1 MDISS
6 VTVFCGASRGH
17 RDTHLSAAAEL
28 GQALARAGIRIVYGG
43 AAIGLMGAVA
53 DAALKAGGTVV
64 GVLPES
70 LVPHEIAH
78 LELSELHI
86 VPDLHRRKALMAE
99 LGDAFV
105 ALPGGLG
112 TAEELFEALT
122 WSQLGLHDKPCFV
135 LDNDG
140 YYRHLLTFLEHA
152 VREGFL
158 TDTDTERIIV
168 RPHVRQI
175 VEQLLAT
182 GTSAV
187 PGITHGV
194 GQSRRASPP

>member
-1 MDISS
+1 MALTS
-6 VTVFCGASRGH
+6 VTVFCGAAAGRHASYR
-17 RDTHLSAAAEL
+17 RAAEEL
-28 GQALARAGIRIVYGG
+28 GRSLADAGLRLVYGG

-78 LELSELHI
+78 PDLSELHI
-86 VPDLHRRKALMAE
+86 VPDMHRRKALMAE

-122 WSQLGLHDKPCFV
+122 WSQLGLHTKPCLL
-135 LDNDG
+135 LDTDG
-140 YYRHLLTFLEHA
+140 YYQPLLGFVRHA
-152 VREGFL
+152 AREGFL
-158 TDTDTERIIV
+158 TAADAERITV
-168 RPHVRQI
+168 HSHVHHV
-175 VEQLLAT
+175 VEHLLAASSATAPDTLT
-182 GTSAV
+182 G
-187 PGITHGV
+187 PGV
-194 GQSRRASPP
+194 